1 MAEPNSPRDSSE
13 VTAAD
18 ISGLDPALLVLRHL
32 SVLTDTEFD
41 LARAKLAVQN
51 SRRDA
56 AEPLEQLVS
65 ASAEVCLRMVPAR
78 MKVAEAVWRARGDV
92 PLVVWSPVEKR
103 WLILTYATWFRVK
116 ICSPGDAAMR
126 ESVSR
131 RELARLLGLN
141 TAEDEADFGVVHA
154 ERPGEPASGRE
165 AVHYG
170 TSGGG
175 NGQGGHGNGHGHGH
189 DDVPPWRRFFGLL
202 RAEVPDIKTIVIYSI
217 IIGILYL
224 AAPLAV
230 NALVSNLSFGGQ
242 GQLIQALVALALA
255 LLICLALAAV
265 LRGLQYYI
273 SDIIQRRLFVRL
285 TADLSYRLPRVRS
298 ECYDGIYAPEL
309 MNRFLDVVTV
319 QKTTAFLL
327 LEGINVVLGAVIG
340 MLVLAFYHPFLLAF
354 DAIIIFFVAFI
365 TLGFGR
371 GAVRT
376 SIVESRSKYAI
387 VHWLEELARY
397 PGVFKGPGGY
407 AMATERADQLA
418 MDYLHARRGHFRILI
433 RQIAGFLGLEVIA
446 TTSLLVIGG
455 WLVVSMELT
464 LGQLVASELIVG
476 ALVASIAKLGK
487 QFEAWY
493 DAMAAMDKLGHLV
506 DLNIERENG
515 ETPPPA
521 NGPAEV
527 VVESVSYAYSEG
539 HPVVEELGFRL
550 APGDRAA
557 IVGPHGSG
565 SSTVLSLLLG
575 LRQPGTGHIRIDG
588 MDVRSWYLEALRSQV
603 ALVRNFEI
611 LEGTVVDNVRLG
623 RAEIGLDEVRQ
634 ALARAGLLDDV
645 LAMPD
650 GLNTVLV
657 TGGRPL
663 SSRQCVRLL
672 VARAL
677 VSKPRLLLLDEVL
690 DGLGE
695 DVLNE
700 LAPELF
706 DPSHPWTLLVA
717 TRDPAV
723 ISRCEKI
730 IRLAAPSAH
739 LPHSL

>member
-1 MAEPNSPRDSSE
+1 MADPNSPRASSGS
-13 VTAAD
+13 TAAD

-51 SRRDA
+51 SRQRGT
-56 AEPLEQLVS
+56 EPLEQIVSS
-65 ASAEVCLRMVPAR
+65 ASEVCLRVVPAR
-78 MKVAEAVWRARGDV
+78 MKVSEAVWRARGDV
-92 PLVVWSPVEKR
+92 PLVAWSPVEER

-126 ESVSR
+126 ETVSR
-131 RELARLLGLN
+131 RDLARMLGLSS
-141 TAEDEADFGVVHA
+141 AEEEADFGVVHA
-154 ERPGEPASGRE
+154 ERPVEPASGRE

-170 TSGGG
+170 SGGSQGG
-175 NGQGGHGNGHGHGH
+175 NGHGNGSGH
-189 DDVPPWRRFFGLL
+189 DEVPPWRRFFGLL
-202 RAEVPDIKTIVIYSI
+202 RAEVPDIKTIIIYSI
-217 IIGILYL
+217 VIGILYL

-255 LLICLALAAV
+255 LLVCLALAGV

-285 TADLSYRLPRVRS
+285 TSDLSYRLPRVRA

-354 DAIIIFFVAFI
+354 DAIIVFLVAII

-376 SIVESRSKYAI
+376 SIVESRSKYAV

-407 AMATERADQLA
+407 AMATEKADQLA

-506 DLNIERENG
+506 DLTIERENG

-521 NGPAEV
+521 SGPAEV
-527 VVESVSYAYSEG
+527 VVEGVSYAYHQG

-575 LRQPGTGHIRIDG
+575 LRQPSIGHIRIDG

-634 ALARAGLLDDV
+634 ALARAGLLEDV

-650 GLNTVLV
+650 GLNTMLV

-677 VSKPRLLLLDEVL
+677 VTKPRLLLLDEVL

-695 DVLNE
+695 EVLSE

-706 DPSHPWTLLVA
+706 DASHPWTLLVA

-730 IRLAAPSAH
+730 IRLSAPSGH
-739 LPHSL
+739 LSHGI